1 MCEKFKQS
9 NSYHVFVANVR
20 NQSDSS
26 NRYNPCFNNRLPGTL
41 LRSLVILDFEQ
52 ELHGKSNAILL
63 FVIERL
69 HTKILVHDNCLC
81 DVPKE
86 TFDLGIFNLVG
97 LDLLVIFTL

>member
-9 NSYHVFVANVR
+9 NSYHVFVANVCDQR
-20 NQSDSS
+20 DS
-26 NRYNPCFNNRLPGTL
+26 FNNRLPGTL

-63 FVIERL
+63 FVIERP